1 MKKFAAIT
9 ILIFMFF
16 ANAFAEKEEN
26 VVSFDKKIH
35 DFGDIIIKDGA
46 VHCSFTFT
54 NISNS
59 PIVVHN
65 VVASCGCT
73 TPDWTRKPVLP
84 GETGT
89 INARFSNDQGEGAF
103 DKSLTVYISNV
114 DRPVILRL
122 RGYSHKKEKDLA
134 RMYDVMAGPIG
145 LRKTVYSLG
154 YLDQGTAKEDYVQI
168 ANTEKSAVEI
178 SAVEVSEG
186 LTVSFEP
193 ERIKGRQLSKMTYSV
208 DLSRITPQIWGRNSF
223 KFKLCVDGKTQPVEI
238 RIDAMVKDNF
248 GGLTKTDLASSP
260 KVTVD
265 KSYFEF
271 GQITKGEVLQE
282 SFTIRNKGKKTLK
295 LYAIDPQTPGSV
307 TSDTCPVSIPAGE
320 SYNLKIKFDSSKIN
334 GTGEIVDVISIV
346 TNDPDKPILNLF
358 ISGII
363 E

>member
-1 MKKFAAIT
+1 MKKFAAIAV
-9 ILIFMFF
+9 LIFTLF
-16 ANAFAEKEEN
+16 ADSFAETAEK
-26 VVSFDKKIH
+26 VVSFDRKIH
-35 DFGDIIIKDGA
+35 DFGDILISDGA
-46 VHCSFTFT
+46 VTCLFTFT
-54 NISNS
+54 NVSNS
-59 PIVVHN
+59 PIVIHN
-65 VVASCGCT
+65 VVSSCGCT
-73 TPDWTRKPVLP
+73 TPDWTREPILP
-84 GETGT
+84 GQNGT

-122 RGYSHKKEKDLA
+122 RGYSHKKEKDITK
-134 RMYDVMAGPIG
+134 MYDVLAGPIG
-145 LRKTVYSLG
+145 LRKTVFSLG
-154 YLDQGTAKEDYVQI
+154 YLDQGAAKEDYVQI
-168 ANTEKSAVEI
+168 ANTGKSAVEI

-193 ERIKGRQLSKMTYSV
+193 ERIEGRQLSKMTYSV

-223 KFKLCVDGKTQPVEI
+223 SFKLCVNGKTQPVEI
-238 RIDAMVKDNF
+238 RIDAMIKDNF
-248 GGLTKTDLASSP
+248 GGLTKTDLASCP
-260 KVTVD
+260 KLTVD

-271 GQITKGEVLQE
+271 GQITKGQILQE

-307 TSDTCPVSIPAGE
+307 TSDACPVLIPSGE
-320 SYNLKIKFDSSKIN
+320 SYDLRIKFDSSKIN